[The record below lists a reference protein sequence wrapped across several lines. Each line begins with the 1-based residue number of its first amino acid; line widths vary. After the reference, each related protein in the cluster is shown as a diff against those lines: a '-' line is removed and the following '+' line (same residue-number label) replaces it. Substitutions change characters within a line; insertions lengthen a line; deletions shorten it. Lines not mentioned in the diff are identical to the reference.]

1 MTRAG
6 TTTAAFVMAMSVISC
21 GGNPTAPS
29 SGTSLATPLTRLA
42 NSSGTTRATAAQG
55 SNTVL
60 TSADRALISF
70 IVSLHL
76 TEIELGGLAEGFAE
90 RPIVKYFG
98 RQMVQD
104 HTVALESLREM
115 VGAGS
120 TELTRREEMHEGF
133 LLNLSD
139 LGGSEFDDQYMAAMV
154 DSHQAALTRLQQG
167 LANTSPWLRDHAL
180 EMIDGAA
187 KHLNWARD
195 LESLTDND

>member
-6 TTTAAFVMAMSVISC
+6 TTTAAFVMAMTLVGC
-21 GGNPTAPS
+21 GSNPTAPS
-29 SGTSLATPLTRLA
+29 SATSLATPLARLA
-42 NSSGTTRATAAQG
+42 SNSGALGATAQG

-90 RPIVKYFG
+90 RPMVKYFG

-115 VGAGS
+115 VGVGS
-120 TELTRREEMHEGF
+120 TELTSRDEMHQGL
-133 LLNLSD
+133 LLNLSG
-139 LGGSEFDDQYMAAMV
+139 LGGSEFDDQYMDGMV
-154 DSHQAALTRLQQG
+154 DSHRAALTRLEQS
-167 LANTSPWLRDHAL
+167 LSNTSAWLRQHAL
-180 EMIDGAA
+180 ETIDGVA
-187 KHLNWARD
+187 KHLNEARD
-195 LESLTDND
+195 LDSLTEND